1 MDILRDNYAVILHS
15 RPSRQHEYIDWERK
29 FDFMREHLED
39 RGLMQKG

>member
-1 MDILRDNYAVILHS
+1 MDILRDNYTVILHS
-15 RPSRQHEYIDWERK
+15 RPSRQREYFGRDRK